1 MFKLNSIYSLKIAK
15 KVEIMKAAV
24 IGLGVEGKK
33 ALNSLLKYNWEV
45 YASDLNVNINLDNM
59 PISLSEVKISPDK
72 DKISFKKDNLTVDLG
87 FNNQE
92 KIDSCDA
99 IILSPSIW
107 GSKIAEH
114 YRNSKKLLCDVKTKH
129 RDLFT
134 IGVTGTNGKTTT
146 VSMIRAIL
154 ENAGKKVLVGGN
166 AGGGFEGYYDLV
178 LEADAENYDVLL
190 VEVCDMTVGFCSYC
204 FDFDLIALTN
214 MGNDHMNVHGSME
227 GYKNSL
233 KEFFTDKTIFINEN
247 QDYKDEFEEVSKL
260 AIEYGETDY
269 DLNLFGRFNAL
280 NAGLSESIANF
291 INENYFE
298 IDADVIKETLEEFK
312 PVKGRLEVLKLNDCE
327 IFIGKSDNSDA
338 IKPILGEVDFSAI
351 FVGTP
356 RHNENHR
363 LDILNEVV
371 NANPKA
377 IILFP
382 GLEDTL
388 DQVKF
393 RLNSLEYNG
402 RIEIANNLDEIIAF
416 VAEFSHEPAILIG
429 GNGQETIIK
438 IQDRLRQI
446 CDSCNIENKLLFEDH

>member
-1 MFKLNSIYSLKIAK
+1 
-15 KVEIMKAAV
+15 MKAAV

-33 ALNSLLKYNWEV
+33 ALNSLLKYYWEV
-45 YASDLNVNINLDNM
+45 YASDLNVNINLDDL
-59 PISLSEVKISPDK
+59 PISLANVDISPQK
-72 DKISFKKDNLTVDLG
+72 DKVSFKKGNLSIDLG

-99 IILSPSIW
+99 VVLSPSIW
-107 GSKIAEH
+107 GSKLAEH
-114 YRNSKKLLCDVKTKH
+114 YKSSGKLLCDVKNNH
-129 RDLFT
+129 RELFT

-146 VSMIRAIL
+146 VTMIKEIL
-154 ENAGKKVLVGGN
+154 ENSGKKVLVGGN

-178 LEADAENYDVLL
+178 LEADANDYDVLL

-233 KEFFTDKTIFINEN
+233 KEFFTNKTIFINEN
-247 QDYKDEFEEVSKL
+247 QEFKEEFCEVSKS

-269 DLNLFGRFNAL
+269 DLNLFGKFNAL
-280 NAGLSESIANF
+280 NAGLSESIAN
-291 INENYFE
+291 Y
-298 IDADVIKETLEEFK
+298 IDKNNFKIDGDVIKNTLENFK

-327 IFIGKSDNSDA
+327 IYIGKSDNSDA
-338 IKPILGEVDFSAI
+338 IKPILEEVDFTAI

-371 NANPKA
+371 KANPEA

-388 DQVKF
+388 DQAKF
-393 RLNSLEYNG
+393 RLNTLDYKG

-416 VAEFSHEPAILIG
+416 VAEFSHDPAILIG
-429 GNGQETIIK
+429 GNGQENIIK
-438 IQDRLRQI
+438 IQDRLKQI
-446 CDSCNIENKLLFEDH
+446 CDSCNNEDKLLFED

>member
-1 MFKLNSIYSLKIAK
+1 
-15 KVEIMKAAV
+15 MKAAV

-45 YASDLNVNINLDNM
+45 YATDLNVNINLDDL
-59 PISLSEVKISPDK
+59 PISLAGVDISPQK
-72 DKISFKKDNLTVDLG
+72 DKISFTKENLSIDLG

-92 KIDSCDA
+92 KIAACDA
-99 IILSPSIW
+99 IVLSPSIW
-107 GSKIAEH
+107 GSRIAEH
-114 YRNSKKLLCDVKTKH
+114 YKSSGKLLCDVKSKH
-129 RDLFT
+129 RDIFT

-146 VSMIRAIL
+146 VSMIKEIL
-154 ENAGKKVLVGGN
+154 ENSGKKVLVGGN

-178 LEADAENYDVLL
+178 LEADNGDYDVLL

-233 KEFFTDKTIFINEN
+233 KGFFANKTIFINEN
-247 QDYKDEFEEVSKL
+247 QEYKEEFGEVSRL
-260 AIEYGETDY
+260 TIEYGETGY
-269 DLNLFGRFNAL
+269 DLNLFGKFNAL
-280 NAGLSESIANF
+280 NAGLSETVANY
-291 INENYFE
+291 INENFFR
-298 IDADVIKETLEEFK
+298 IDENIIKDTLENFK

-327 IFIGKSDNSDA
+327 IYIGKSDNSDA
-338 IKPILGEVDFSAI
+338 IKPILEEVDFAAI
-351 FVGTP
+351 FIGTP

-371 NANPKA
+371 NANPEA

-388 DQVKF
+388 DQAKF
-393 RLNSLEYNG
+393 RLNSLDYKG
-402 RIEIANNLDEIIAF
+402 RVEIANNLDEIIAF

-429 GNGQETIIK
+429 GNGQENIIK
-438 IQDRLRQI
+438 IQDRLKQI
-446 CDSCNIENKLLFEDH
+446 CDSCNKENKLLFED